1 MADFHFIPAAQHLY
15 VEGSADEGGIGE
27 FRGTV
32 LAIGVRG
39 TDPVIPAEPNGHD
52 PSAEGLLGWGST
64 HLLVADE
71 SRPAPIWVPKNSVIH
86 HRVGTGGKTGAEV
99 GD

>member
-1 MADFHFIPAAQHLY
+1 MAEFHLTPITHELY
-15 VEGSADEGGIGE
+15 VEGAADEGGIGE
-27 FRGTV
+27 YRGLV

-52 PSAEGLLGWGST
+52 PAVEGLLGWGST

-71 SRPAPIWVPKNSVIH
+71 DRPAPIWVPKNSVVR
-86 HRVGTGGKTGAEV
+86 HRIGATERDAAM
-99 GD
+99 GR

>member
-1 MADFHFIPAAQHLY
+1 MADFHLIPCTQPLY

-27 FRGTV
+27 FRGLV

-52 PSAEGLLGWGST
+52 PAAEGLLGWGST

-71 SRPAPIWVPKNSVIH
+71 SRGAPVWVPKIGVTRHWIGPG
-86 HRVGTGGKTGAEV
+86 VPAGV